1 MYHIHRIAEGDRMVN
16 PRQLFGQSGE
26 AVAIEHLKKNGYRI
40 LACNYRTPLG
50 EIDIIARDKE
60 TLVFAEVKARR
71 SDRFGSPKWA
81 LTPQKKRKLSM
92 LALYYLKTA
101 NLPRQKARFDVVSIL
116 AHSPKE
122 WDIEIIKNAFELSYP

>member
-1 MYHIHRIAEGDRMVN
+1 MANSHQV
-16 PRQLFGQSGE
+16 FGQSGE

-40 LACNYRTPLG
+40 LASNYRTPLG
-50 EIDIIARDKE
+50 EIDIIAKDKE

-81 LTPQKKRKLSM
+81 ITPQKKRKLSM
-92 LALYYLKTA
+92 LALYYLKSA
-101 NLPRQKARFDVVSIL
+101 NLTRQKARFDVVSIV
-116 AHSPKE
+116 AHGPGQ